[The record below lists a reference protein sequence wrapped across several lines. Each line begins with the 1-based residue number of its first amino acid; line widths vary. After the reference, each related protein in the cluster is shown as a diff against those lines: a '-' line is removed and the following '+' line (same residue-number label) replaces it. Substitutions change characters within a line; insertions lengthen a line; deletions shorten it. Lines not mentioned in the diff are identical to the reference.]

1 MTEQDG
7 ADPWRHIQTIGEAE
21 RHFNDVESKYR
32 ALVSTWLLAAFAG
45 MGFLAGTDGLPV
57 PQEVAIFAIALAG
70 SLGIQL
76 LWVVDLL
83 AYHRLLS
90 AYYLEGLRIE
100 ARHPELPQVRWN
112 MWRQGVV
119 EARVKLFYAGCS
131 TILLPFGLVAVVQET
146 GLASGYALLAA
157 ALTGIPLAA
166 SVVLWRNTDNA
177 WLRSEVAAIGA
188 DRQTGARDGMENQPP
203 R

>member
-1 MTEQDG
+1 MKDPQD
-7 ADPWRHIQTIGEAE
+7 PPVWQYIQTIGDAE

-45 MGFLAGTDGLPV
+45 MGFLANAQELPV
-57 PQEVAIFAIALAG
+57 PNEAAIFAIALAG

-76 LWVVDLL
+76 LWIVDLL

-90 AYYLEGLRIE
+90 AYYLEGMKIE

-112 MWRQGVV
+112 MWRQGIV

-131 TILLPFGLVAVVQET
+131 TVLLPFGLAAVILEA
-146 GLASGYALLAA
+146 GFNSGYTLLAA
-157 ALTGIPLAA
+157 AFTAIPLIG

-177 WLRSEVAAIGA
+177 WLRREVEAIQGGSGSDDRPTAA
-188 DRQTGARDGMENQPP
+188 
-203 R
+203 